1 MKKLLFVVAAAFL
14 SFVAE
19 AQENKIGFS
28 FFQNYST
35 FRFIDSGGEK
45 EDLSCTVKSGYGLF
59 YRKDFGNPLF
69 LEGGIAYNQK
79 GAASSLDLTRL
90 DWSFHSVNADL
101 MLGYRITYGKFSP
114 HIAAGLYCGRLFK
127 ADQMIGSS
135 FYDRMDLNRIKKND
149 LGIRISG
156 GLEYEY
162 SDLGSL
168 LLRINKFAG
177 LAQLEEGDSGQKMF
191 NRTISIQLGMF
202 FTINKD

>member
-1 MKKLLFVVAAAFL
+1 
-14 SFVAE
+14 
-19 AQENKIGFS
+19 
-28 FFQNYST
+28 
-35 FRFIDSGGEK
+35 
-45 EDLSCTVKSGYGLF
+45 
-59 YRKDFGNPLF
+59 
-69 LEGGIAYNQK
+69 
-79 GAASSLDLTRL
+79 
-90 DWSFHSVNADL
+90 
-101 MLGYRITYGKFSP
+101 
-114 HIAAGLYCGRLFK
+114 
-127 ADQMIGSS
+127 MIGSS
-135 FYDRMDLNRIKKND
+135 FYDLMDLNRIKKND